1 MDNEHRQ
8 GIYMTQKA
16 QPFNTFFSSWQSGI
30 TVGVLYNRTCVAVSS
45 MISELNNVGIYLKL
59 QSSLTCLILFAN
71 KAIVQSG
78 IVIGF
83 KGTLKLH
90 ILTEPCTQL
99 ERSSVLQETK

>member
-1 MDNEHRQ
+1 
-8 GIYMTQKA
+8 
-16 QPFNTFFSSWQSGI
+16 
-30 TVGVLYNRTCVAVSS
+30 

-78 IVIGF
+78 IVIGIGF